1 MTGNYVAD
9 AVGFLVGLVIQ
20 LVPGWREKWEKWPYR
35 LLVLFGVCF
44 GVAFASMALVCYASA
59 PLGFDCV
66 PLTSWPGIWACINAG
81 AAAIG
86 FFGIGEMGRVTIGA
100 VKSDVARLRAK
111 LRARRQARRAKRRA
125 KR

>member
-9 AVGFLVGLVIQ
+9 AVGFVVGLVIQ

-35 LLVLFGVCF
+35 LLVLFVICF

-100 VKSDVARLRAK
+100 VKSDVARLRA
-111 LRARRQARRAKRRA
+111 RRQARRAKRRN
-125 KR
+125 KQ